1 MKFSQLVF
9 GFLILYLS
17 SLGLYASWTAQPK
30 NFIGI
35 VASIAFIW
43 MGIIYIV
50 KDLNDY
56 SKHIKGDTLQI
67 DVEVRNF
74 VREILA
80 FVVIGLGIYVFSKFW
95 GGIALYGFSLLLVLT
110 IIYVYRTPMP
120 GIYKNGKYLGTVHI
134 GSIKV
139 SKGISLGKKKEVE
152 YIGKLKILKNG
163 KEIAKLVLTA
173 EGLMEL
179 KPEKLH
185 KVFPEVKGKI
195 EKFEG
200 QPIFKIGDY
209 TVEYDFVKGYAS
221 SYETELNRVE
231 GIDTKR
237 DETFTSP
244 LYGGF
249 YSGNIWS

>member
-35 VASIAFIW
+35 AASIAFIW
-43 MGIIYIV
+43 MGIIYIF
-50 KDLNDY
+50 KDLNNY
-56 SKHIKGDTLQI
+56 SKHIKGDILQI
-67 DVEVRNF
+67 DVEARNF

-80 FVVIGLGIYVFSKFW
+80 FVVIGLGIYIFSKFW
-95 GGIALYGFSLLLVLT
+95 SGVALYGFSLLLVLT

-120 GIYKNGKYLGTVHI
+120 GIYKNGKYLGVVHV
-134 GSIKV
+134 GSIRV

-152 YIGKLKILKNG
+152 YIGKVKIFKDG

-185 KVFPEVKGKI
+185 EVFPEVKGKI

-200 QPIFKIGDY
+200 KPIFKIGDY
-209 TVEYDFVKGYAS
+209 TVEYDFTRGYITYQEES
-221 SYETELNRVE
+221 GSKTLDDCTLSPNY
-231 GIDTKR
+231 
-237 DETFTSP
+237 TFCA
-244 LYGGF
+244 
-249 YSGNIWS
+249 GNIHKHH

>member
-35 VASIAFIW
+35 AASIAFIW
-43 MGIIYIV
+43 MGIIYII
-50 KDLNDY
+50 KDLNNY
-56 SKHIKGDTLQI
+56 SKHIKGDILQI
-67 DVEVRNF
+67 DVEARNF

-80 FVVIGLGIYVFSKFW
+80 FAVIGLGIYVFSKFW

-120 GIYKNGKYLGTVHI
+120 GIYKNGKYLGVVHV
-134 GSIKV
+134 GSIRV

-185 KVFPEVKGKI
+185 EVFPEVKGKI

-200 QPIFKIGDY
+200 KPIFKVGDY
-209 TVEYDFVKGYAS
+209 TVEYDFTRGYITYQEES
-221 SYETELNRVE
+221 GSKTLDDCTLSPN
-231 GIDTKR
+231 DT
-237 DETFTSP
+237 FCA
-244 LYGGF
+244 
-249 YSGNIWS
+249 GNIHKHH

>member
-1 MKFSQLVF
+1 MKFSQLIF

-35 VASIAFIW
+35 AASIAFIW
-43 MGIIYIV
+43 MGIIYIA

-56 SKHIKGDTLQI
+56 SKYIKGNTLQI

-74 VREILA
+74 GRDILA
-80 FVVIGLGIYVFSKFW
+80 FAVIGLGIYVFSKFW

-110 IIYVYRTPMP
+110 IIYVYRLPMP

-139 SKGISLGKKKEVE
+139 SKSISLGKKKEIE
-152 YIGKLKILKNG
+152 HIGKLKIFKDG
-163 KEIAKLVLTA
+163 KEVARLVLTA

-179 KPEKLH
+179 KPDKLH
-185 KVFPEVKGKI
+185 EIFPEVRGKI

-200 QPIFKIGDY
+200 QPVFKVGDY
-209 TVEYDFVKGYAS
+209 TVEYDFTKEYVYY
-221 SYETELNRVE
+221 YEEDKNTTLDDCTLSPNY
-231 GIDTKR
+231 
-237 DETFTSP
+237 TFCA
-244 LYGGF
+244 
-249 YSGNIWS
+249 GNIHKHH